1 MFSDMLNLKFLS
13 DVREIV
19 LDVSEV
25 LERGLGYCINES
37 LYQWQTI

>member
-19 LDVSEV
+19 LDMSEV
-25 LERGLGYCINES
+25 LERGLG
-37 LYQWQTI
+37 

>member
-19 LDVSEV
+19 LDVSGV
-25 LERGLGYCINES
+25 LERGLG
-37 LYQWQTI
+37 